1 MPDVTVVIPT
11 LNRWQLLST
20 GALRSALD
28 QEDVEVEV
36 VVVDDGST
44 DETPAGLAALE
55 DERVRV
61 VRHEQPGGLARARN
75 AGIAAA
81 RCDWVAFLDD
91 DDLWAPWKLRT
102 LLDLAASTGATFVYS
117 SALYVSG
124 GQVEFAPALDP
135 EGLGPRLLAG
145 EAIPAGGSNVMVKT
159 DLIRQVGG
167 FDEEI
172 THLGDFDC
180 WIRLDPISKP
190 ARCDEP
196 LLAYIQ
202 QPTGMHL
209 HNLQRV
215 PRDVRHLSRKYRREY
230 EALGGQ
236 FDGEQF
242 VVWVAEQHE
251 GAGRVRQAGGVYLT
265 AAWHYRRPKHLAHA
279 ATLLAG
285 PRVRRAALRLAGSVR
300 KRDYTSRG
308 TDPSRHYPVPAWL
321 ARHLSRSS

>member
-1 MPDVTVVIPT
+1 MPEVTVVIPT
-11 LNRWQLLST
+11 LNRWHLLST

-28 QEDVEVEV
+28 QEDVDVEV

-44 DETPAGLAALE
+44 DETPAGLAALD

-81 RCDWVAFLDD
+81 RTDWVAFLDD
-91 DDLWAPWKLRT
+91 DDLWAPWKLRRQ
-102 LLDLAASTGATFVYS
+102 LDAAAAEDATFVYS
-117 SALYVSG
+117 PALYVTG
-124 GQVEFAPALDP
+124 DEVELVPAPAPGRLQ
-135 EGLGPRLLAG
+135 PRLLAG

-159 DLIRQVGG
+159 ELIRQVGG
-167 FDEEI
+167 FDDAI

-180 WIRLDPISKP
+180 WIRLDPICTP

-202 QPTGMHL
+202 QPSGMHL
-209 HNLQRV
+209 HNLKLV
-215 PRDVRHLSRKYRREY
+215 PRDVRHLSRKYEREY
-230 EALGGQ
+230 EALGRQ

-242 VVWVAEQHE
+242 VVWVAQQHE
-251 GAGRVRQAGGVYLT
+251 GAGRARQAGGVYLT
-265 AAWHYRRPKHLAHA
+265 AAWHYRRPKHLGHA

-285 PRVRRAALRLAGSVR
+285 RRVRSVVLRLAGR
-300 KRDYTSRG
+300 IRGRDYTS
-308 TDPSRHYPVPAWL
+308 PVAASRAYPAPAWL
-321 ARHLSRSS
+321 APHLS